1 MNDLKT
7 GLVQTL
13 LLKSNWYG
21 CHYSVRNGGSP
32 QYHVRYHYLTEE
44 NDLFRGHEWFGY
56 AQRLTDEF
64 PCLQIQRQTIV
75 KQSILSAVFL
85 KQFWCSI
92 FYSLH

>member
-7 GLVQTL
+7 GLVQML
-13 LLKSNWYG
+13 LPKSNWYG
-21 CHYSVRNGGSP
+21 CHYSVRNGGSRL
-32 QYHVRYHYLTEE
+32 YRARYFLTEE

-85 KQFWCSI
+85 KQR
-92 FYSLH
+92 